1 MSGARERWE
10 QGYNLKTEL
19 LELNFGERI
28 GGKVF
33 FGDLVGMGYTGFEAV
48 VGCDWVRCKGA
59 LVGAK
64 NPKLSCRSSVLANE
78 TQRGHY
84 SGRGDLVGV
93 GYTRFEALGGRNWVR
108 CEGVKIKS

>member
-1 MSGARERWE
+1 M
-10 QGYNLKTEL
+10 
-19 LELNFGERI
+19 GEVQR
-28 GGKVF
+28 G
-33 FGDLVGMGYTGFEAV
+33 TG
-48 VGCDWVRCKGA
+48 W
-59 LVGAK
+59 AK